1 MIEKYTYKVMCSR
14 DIIFFVIINIDKV
27 QTNILFTFS
36 KLPSW
41 IREHAHRYIRE
52 REIDGQIM
60 IQVKSRPRI
69 LDF

>member
-1 MIEKYTYKVMCSR
+1 MWSR
-14 DIIFFVIINIDKV
+14 DIIIFVIINIDKV

-36 KLPSW
+36 NVPSW
-41 IREHAHRYIRE
+41 IREHAHSYIRE

-60 IQVKSRPRI
+60 IQVKSRSSI